1 MHAIEAYLLYFTHF
15 TLISLAN
22 VAPKKSA
29 SPGSE
34 KSHCSEIGLPGCN
47 VHSNGPSLELQW
59 AQSCSKNSN
68 GPSLALRMALTC
80 APGGTCIAFAP
91 CNTFPL
97 LHRARHAQYL
107 SIAHR
112 MPFGPKSWLMR
123 IGEKII
129 DCISHMRLSW
139 AQKPCFTWKYLHWN

>member
-1 MHAIEAYLLYFTHF
+1 MQHTLCEKAMHAIEAYLLYFTHF

-47 VHSNGPSLELQW
+47 VHSNGPSLELKW
-59 AQSCSKNSN
+59 AQSCTEN
-68 GPSLALRMALTC
+68 GPYLCSGWHLHRFCSVQYFST
-80 APGGTCIAFAP
+80 FAP
-91 CNTFPL
+91 C
-97 LHRARHAQYL
+97 AQYL

-112 MPFGPKSWLMR
+112 MPVGPKSWLMR

-139 AQKPCFTWKYLHWN
+139 ARKLCFTWKYLHWN